1 MRSLDYA
8 RDDVKRKILR
18 LRAKRQLKINLRNKL
33 KLYKKRNN
41 SRHRTMQRNA
51 PNTSSR
57 LERSGMERSHTF
69 ALAKVNV
76 SQIYPRLMTKYQ

>member
-41 SRHRTMQRNA
+41 SRHRAMQRNA

-57 LERSGMERSHTF
+57 LERSGMNL
-69 ALAKVNV
+69 ALTLLVYK
-76 SQIYPRLMTKYQ
+76 Q

>member
-1 MRSLDYA
+1 MKNLFISIELYEISRLRSRLH
-8 RDDVKRKILR
+8 KRKILR

-41 SRHRTMQRNA
+41 SRHRAMQRNA

-57 LERSGMERSHTF
+57 AE
-69 ALAKVNV
+69 
-76 SQIYPRLMTKYQ
+76 

>member
-8 RDDVKRKILR
+8 RDDVKG
-18 LRAKRQLKINLRNKL
+18 
-33 KLYKKRNN
+33 NN
-41 SRHRTMQRNA
+41 SRHRAMQRNA

-76 SQIYPRLMTKYQ
+76 SQIHLL

>member
-41 SRHRTMQRNA
+41 SRHRAMQRNI
-51 PNTSSR
+51 N
-57 LERSGMERSHTF
+57 
-69 ALAKVNV
+69 
-76 SQIYPRLMTKYQ
+76 